1 MEKAFMFP
9 NLLGLEI
16 AHNISNYII
25 LKMASSYCKEIGK
38 YNFHMTIL
46 QDSHIFCCCQTA
58 YWSKSDLC
66 FEGHQ
71 DTTVYFQIEERLG
84 KHSTENS
91 RMEVKHF
98 NNYLPILFLFSVF
111 LSLAPS
117 ALIGP
122 SVVGIVFSQSP
133 SLISHQ
139 RRNYSCLSL
148 FRIIKILWR
157 SSNWSNLTKRTRH
170 IRI

>member
-46 QDSHIFCCCQTA
+46 QNSHIFCCCCQTA

-98 NNYLPILFLFSVF
+98 NNYLPISVSLFCFSF
-111 LSLAPS
+111 
-117 ALIGP
+117 IGTFCSDRTISGGD
-122 SVVGIVFSQSP
+122 SVLTESKSHITP
-133 SLISHQ
+133 KKELLMLISIP
-139 RRNYSCLSL
+139 NY
-148 FRIIKILWR
+148 K
-157 SSNWSNLTKRTRH
+157 NLVEEL
-170 IRI
+170 